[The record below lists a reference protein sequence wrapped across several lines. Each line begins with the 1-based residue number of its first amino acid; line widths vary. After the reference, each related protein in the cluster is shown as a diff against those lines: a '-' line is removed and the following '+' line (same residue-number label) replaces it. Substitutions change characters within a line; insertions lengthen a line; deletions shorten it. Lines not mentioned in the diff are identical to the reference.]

1 MVTCCP
7 RMKEIRFVKEISH
20 ECFDIVIYKDLV
32 IILDAQEI
40 KECKDIISFYNGV
53 SMVRSF
59 FSVLMIKN
67 VGH

>member
-1 MVTCCP
+1 
-7 RMKEIRFVKEISH
+7 MKEIRFVKEISH